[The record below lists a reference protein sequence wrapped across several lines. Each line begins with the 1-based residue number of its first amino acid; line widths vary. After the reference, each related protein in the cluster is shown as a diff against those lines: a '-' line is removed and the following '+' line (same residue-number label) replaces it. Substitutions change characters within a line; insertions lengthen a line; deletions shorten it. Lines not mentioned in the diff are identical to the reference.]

1 MAGKGEEPWALMID
15 SKALRRSGIFGLL
28 DPWARAKALRL
39 EAHATADIF
48 ANIDT
53 DSLCRIVIL
62 SIGADSLRARE
73 TVKILKVIRAVWAD
87 VPLVIVSDTEDPS
100 EVSAALCSGA
110 DGFIFSGTEPQLAL
124 EAFTFILKG
133 GSYFPPSAIRS
144 LASVIGPASDAM
156 PGGSPKELSVQR
168 GNGNEDPKSQALEVN
183 EDAKREY
190 SLCGPSLTPREADVT
205 MLLRTGRTNKQI
217 ARELGMTEATVK
229 VHVRKIIRK
238 LGVHNRVQVAVTSL
252 PS

>member
-1 MAGKGEEPWALMID
+1 
-15 SKALRRSGIFGLL
+15 
-28 DPWARAKALRL
+28 
-39 EAHATADIF
+39 
-48 ANIDT
+48 
-53 DSLCRIVIL
+53 
-62 SIGADSLRARE
+62 
-73 TVKILKVIRAVWAD
+73 VIRALWAD
-87 VPLVIVSDTEDPS
+87 VPLVIVADTEDPS
-100 EVSAALCSGA
+100 EVSAALCSDA

-133 GSYFPPSAIRS
+133 GTYFPPSAIRS
-144 LASVIGPASDAM
+144 LASAIGPASDAT
-156 PGGSPKELSVQR
+156 PGGSPKNSVQ
-168 GNGNEDPKSQALEVN
+168 GDSGEEEEPGSQALEVDEN
-183 EDAKREY
+183 GNRDY
-190 SLCGPSLTPREADVT
+190 TLNNCGPLLTPREADVT